1 MSDLFLVEPPDE
13 GSWAPFAGVRPVAE
27 LRAGAWLI
35 RERWEA
41 ALGLRASG
49 ILSDALLG
57 FADIDSPAVVPP
69 SSVVGPAIVV
79 RSDVVPPRTALAL
92 SARRLVAAGQT
103 IAWRLDQGE
112 RWEGAD
118 DRGDADTVDGV
129 ILPGA
134 WALVDAL
141 ERFLGSDCLEF
152 TAAPADPVPAGSIV
166 IGDSSRVVCLD
177 ATVEPGVVFDTRKG
191 AVVLTEGV
199 EVRSGTRLEG
209 PLFAGPGTFLLGGQ
223 VRHSAFGPQCRVH
236 GEMATTVMVGY
247 ANKSHDGF
255 VGHSVIGP
263 WANLGA
269 GTITSNLKHTYG
281 PVRLELGGGRMDT
294 GRMFL
299 GSLIADHAKTSIGTL
314 LSTGTIV
321 GAGAAVSGAPVPG
334 VVPPFAW
341 GRDGLGRLEED
352 AFVRIAGR
360 VLARRNIELT
370 PGREAWLRSLHA
382 RKVR

>member
-1 MSDLFLVEPPDE
+1 MSDLFLLEPRDDNA
-13 GSWAPFAGVRPVAE
+13 WAPFAGVRPIAE

-41 ALGLRASG
+41 ALGLRTSG
-49 ILSDALLG
+49 ILSEQLLG
-57 FADIDSPAVVPP
+57 FVDVESPAVVPL

-79 RSDVVPPRTALAL
+79 RSDVVPPRAALSL

-103 IAWRLDQGE
+103 IAWRLDRGE

-118 DRGDADTVDGV
+118 DRGDAQEVEALV
-129 ILPGA
+129 LPGA
-134 WALVDAL
+134 WALVEAL
-141 ERFLGSDCLEF
+141 ERFLASDCLEF
-152 TAAPADPVPAGSIV
+152 TAAPADPVPTGSIV
-166 IGDSSRVVCLD
+166 LGDSSRVVCLD
-177 ATVEPGVVFDTRKG
+177 AAVEPGVVFDTRKG

-209 PLFAGPGTFLLGGQ
+209 PLFAGPGTILLGGQ
-223 VRHSAFGPQCRVH
+223 IRHSAFGPSCRVH
-236 GEMATTVMVGY
+236 GEMATTVMVGF

-255 VGHSVIGP
+255 VGHSVIGH

-269 GTITSNLKHTYG
+269 GTITSNLKNTYG
-281 PVRLELGGGRMDT
+281 PVRLELGGERRDT
-294 GRMFL
+294 GRTFL
-299 GSLIADHAKTSIGTL
+299 GSLIADHAKTGIGTL

-321 GAGAAVSGAPVPG
+321 GAGASVTGTSAPRVI
-334 VVPPFAW
+334 PPFAW
-341 GRDGLGRLEED
+341 GSDGLGRLDED

-360 VLARRNIELT
+360 VLPRRNIELT
-370 PGREAWLRSLHA
+370 PSREAWLRSLHA